1 MLADFEPPH
10 GFWLAEFLDTYLA
23 ACSGKLVGPGRIQ
36 AAVSEGPE
44 DVQVNHTG
52 TQYRGLTQDPCTEIG
67 VQDGAYCGTGQMTEL
82 GPKIPTGLAEVV
94 IMMVMILSQA
104 QCLPFTECL
113 QWAGPCAKQHP
124 FNFHSHP
131 VV

>member
-23 ACSGKLVGPGRIQ
+23 AGSGKLVGPGRIQ

-67 VQDGAYCGTGQMTEL
+67 VQDGAYCGTRTDDR
-82 GPKIPTGLAEVV
+82 
-94 IMMVMILSQA
+94 
-104 QCLPFTECL
+104 
-113 QWAGPCAKQHP
+113 AGTQDP
-124 FNFHSHP
+124 NRTSRSSHNDGNDP
-131 VV
+131 ISGTMPAVY